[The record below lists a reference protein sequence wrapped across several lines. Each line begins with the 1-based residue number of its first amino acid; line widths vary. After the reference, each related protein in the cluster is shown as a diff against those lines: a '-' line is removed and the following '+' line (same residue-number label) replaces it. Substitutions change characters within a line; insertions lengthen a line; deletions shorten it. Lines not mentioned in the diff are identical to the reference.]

1 MRPMRALIG
10 AVAIAVLVS
19 GCHASPRQRP
29 VRMGPVDTGPGSLE
43 AERKRFEG
51 RWSLERFEV
60 VDSGKATPV
69 KAQAMLTMDAFGN
82 IDVKGEL
89 QEPLPGQASSAAV
102 EKLLQYTGRIAID
115 QRTQTFRL
123 RAPEG
128 DIDPAL
134 KARLNP
140 DEVRKY
146 EFVGEDQLR
155 ISFVDAQGQPT
166 ASTLF
171 RKTP

>member
-1 MRPMRALIG
+1 MRLMRTLVG
-10 AVAIAVLVS
+10 VLAIAAVVA
-19 GCHASPRQRP
+19 GCQASPRQRP
-29 VRMGPVDTGPGSLE
+29 VELGPVDTGPGSLE

-51 RWSLERFEV
+51 RWGLERFEV
-60 VDSGKATPV
+60 IDKGQARPV
-69 KAQAMLTMDAFGN
+69 KAQAVLTMDAYGN

-89 QEPLPGQASSAAV
+89 QEPLPGQAATEV
-102 EKLLQYTGRIAID
+102 QRLLQYTGRIAID

-128 DIDPAL
+128 EIDPAL
-134 KARLNP
+134 KARINP

-146 EFVGEDQLR
+146 EFIGADELR
-155 ISFVDAQGQPT
+155 ISFVDSSGAPT

-171 RKTP
+171 RKAP